1 MGRLERVVEER
12 ERRHDVGGL
21 SISRWRVPVWR
32 ASEGTSRAGSKSEI
46 APTSLGAAEIIFLSG
61 LVRWPRML
69 SGGLGL
75 LTGPD

>member
-1 MGRLERVVEER
+1 MR
-12 ERRHDVGGL
+12 ESVAAMMSGL
-21 SISRWRVPVWR
+21 SIVDKRGRCADVSLPLCRSTMV
-32 ASEGTSRAGSKSEI
+32 
-46 APTSLGAAEIIFLSG
+46 PTSLGAAEIIFLSG